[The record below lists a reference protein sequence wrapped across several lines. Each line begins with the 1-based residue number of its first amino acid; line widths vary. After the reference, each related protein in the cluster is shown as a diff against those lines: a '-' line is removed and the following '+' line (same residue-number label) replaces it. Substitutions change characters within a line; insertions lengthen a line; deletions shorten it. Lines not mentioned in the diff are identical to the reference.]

1 MVGFEFRNGHATPI
15 FDGIVV
21 CTKFKDAI
29 LEAYAEE
36 EEKRTTEENKRN
48 EVQTISGCNV
58 LFPQSH
64 FTFPFK
70 SLKTP
75 SLLPLV
81 NPVQA
86 FIIGSRRRLSSL
98 LRFVTTRRSRLA
110 TTGSP
115 LEKHGYGESIT
126 SSTPSHPDYTLFFT
140 RRPPESSTLTRG
152 KCGKSEGLT
161 MVKAKHQNNRKAK
174 RKIVDYDNI
183 LQSPDM
189 DNF

>member
-1 MVGFEFRNGHATPI
+1 MSKIKGPVESIQDGRQSIDHLKGDNKDTMYTASTGVLEVGHEHVYLTENES
-15 FDGIVV
+15 FDAENLGSNE
-21 CTKFKDAI
+21 AI
-29 LEAYAEE
+29 
-36 EEKRTTEENKRN
+36 
-48 EVQTISGCNV
+48 NV

-126 SSTPSHPDYTLFFT
+126 S
-140 RRPPESSTLTRG
+140 R
-152 KCGKSEGLT
+152 
-161 MVKAKHQNNRKAK
+161 
-174 RKIVDYDNI
+174 
-183 LQSPDM
+183 
-189 DNF
+189 